1 MQTLSEFQKTD
12 EEKAALLSVDKLVE
26 ILSNEVF
33 DSLRGKK
40 LYQEQQFLVSLP
52 VKDTYGKKKSENAP
66 LLMRDS
72 GEEMLF
78 QGAIDL
84 LVVGEEEVRIID
96 YKYSKKNAE
105 SLIERYRPQL
115 ELYRLAVAK
124 TMKIAAEKICCSIVN
139 IYLGF
144 QVDME

>member
-1 MQTLSEFQKTD
+1 MQTLLELQKTD
-12 EEKAALLSVDKLVE
+12 AEKAALLSVDKLID

-40 LYQEQQFLVSLP
+40 LYKEQQFLVSLP

-84 LVVGEEEVRIID
+84 LVVGEDEVRIID
-96 YKYSKKNAE
+96 YKYSKKNAT
-105 SLIERYRPQL
+105 SLLERYRPQL

-124 TMKIAAEKICCSIVN
+124 TMKIAAEKIRCSIVN